1 MKICLVGATHPCHNP
16 RLVREADTLA
26 DAGHDVRVVAPSHSR
41 RLAAKDVRLVA
52 TRQWRFEPI
61 DFRLSGITGRCR
73 AVLVRGRRRAAAV
86 WHRGFPSR
94 QAGEL
99 AYLLALPELKRR
111 AAAERADWFIAHAQ
125 AALPVAASAAR
136 HWHAQLGFDCED
148 LLAISTSDPT
158 DIVTA
163 IETEYLP
170 RCDYVSTP
178 TAAMAAKLR
187 EMRGVALPTVL
198 PNVFPLR
205 LANGLVE
212 PARRPAGHAVKLHWF
227 SQTIGPRRGIEDA
240 IDTIALLGAGVELH
254 LRGSVSGE
262 YRAALEQLAASRN
275 VSGRLLFH
283 EQIDHDDLIRSLG
296 QFDIGLALERP
307 DDPNYSLTVTNK
319 VFSYVLAGLPVAATS
334 TPGQLELLEGCP
346 AISVL
351 YPAGDSHA
359 LARAL
364 APWVSNPAA
373 RRAAQQAAWV
383 AARRTFSWDRI
394 SGRFL
399 DLLSRSRAGRLQA
412 PRLEAC
418 VGS

>member
-41 RLAAKDVRLVA
+41 RLAETDVRLA
-52 TRQWRFEPI
+52 AKRRWRFEPI
-61 DFRLSGITGRCR
+61 AFEPRGIAKRCR
-73 AVLVRGRRRAAAV
+73 AVVVRGRRRAAAV
-86 WHRGFPSR
+86 WHRRFPSR
-94 QAGEL
+94 KAGEL

-111 AAAERADWFIAHAQ
+111 ASAERADWFIAHAQ

-136 HWHAQLGFDCED
+136 HWNARLGFDCED
-148 LLAISTSDPT
+148 LLAIGTSDPI

-163 IETEYLP
+163 IEIEYLP

-178 TAAMAAKLR
+178 TAAIAARLR
-187 EMRGVALPTVL
+187 EMRGIAFPVVL

-205 LANGLVE
+205 LADRLVE
-212 PARRPAGHAVKLHWF
+212 PARRPAGHAVTLHWF

-240 IDTIALLGAGVELH
+240 IEAIALLGAGVELH

-283 EQIDHDDLIRSLG
+283 AQIDHDDLIRSIG
-296 QFDIGLALERP
+296 DFDIGLALERP
-307 DDPNYSLTVTNK
+307 DDPNGSLTASNK
-319 VFSYVLAGLPVAATS
+319 VFSYFLAGLPVAATS
-334 TPGQLELLEGCP
+334 TPGQLEVLEGCP
-346 AISVL
+346 EISVC
-351 YPAGDSHA
+351 YPAGDSEA

-364 APWVSNPAA
+364 APWVANPAA

-383 AARRTFSWDRI
+383 FARRTFSWDRI

-399 DLLSRSRAGRLQA
+399 DLLTSSRPGRPGA
-412 PRLEAC
+412 PGSEAC
-418 VGS
+418 VES